1 MSSADA
7 TQKLAKN
14 EYLKEESNNLRGN
27 LMEELADH
35 STAGITDDSAQL
47 TKFHGMYVQDD
58 RDIRGERRAKKLEK
72 AYSFMLRVRLPGG
85 VCTPQQYLVMDQ
97 LSSDYGNHTIRLTT
111 RQTYQLHGLLKGN
124 LRNVIRSM
132 DEVLMDSIGACG
144 DINRNVMCQPDFKK
158 SHEHAKVYEIAK
170 NISLHLLPKGKA
182 YREIFIDGEKFSGE
196 VEEEPIYGTTYLPR
210 KFKIG
215 VAIPPTNDI
224 DVFSQDLGFIAIFEG
239 KKLLGFNVTVGGGL
253 GTTHGNEATY
263 PRVADVMGFC
273 TPDQVNQVAEAVVL
287 AQRDNGN
294 RVDRKNARL
303 KYTIDRMGLSAFKD
317 EVEKRTGFTLG
328 EAKPFDFT
336 TIEDDYGWNQD
347 INGKWYY
354 VQFVASG
361 RIVDKDGVN
370 LRTAFRE
377 IAKIHK
383 GDIRLTPSQNLA
395 FCGIDEADKSAIQ
408 KILDD
413 NGVAGPGKLSGLRKN
428 AMACPALPTCGLAL
442 SESERFIPE
451 LLDEFEKVLDEAG
464 LTDDAISIRMTGCPN
479 GCARPY
485 LAEIGLIGKAPGK
498 YNLYLGAAYNGMRL
512 NTLYKESISDAE
524 IVPAVAPHLKAYA
537 KERQEGE
544 GFGDFCVRTGV
555 VSPPSKYTV
564 GQD

>member
-7 TQKLAKN
+7 TPKLEKN
-14 EYLKEESNNLRGN
+14 EYLKEESNNLRGT
-27 LMEELADH
+27 LMEELADS
-35 STAGITDDSAQL
+35 STAGITADASQL

-58 RDIRGERRAKKLEK
+58 RDIRGERRVKKLEK

-85 VCTPQQYLVMDQ
+85 VCTPEQYLMMDQ

-124 LRNVIRSM
+124 LRNVIRGM
-132 DEVLMDSIGACG
+132 DKVLMDSIGACG
-144 DINRNVMCQPDFKK
+144 DINRNVMCQPDFQKT
-158 SHEHAKVYEIAK
+158 HAHAKVYEVAK
-170 NISLHLLPKGKA
+170 NVSLHLLPKGKA

-196 VEEEPIYGTTYLPR
+196 VEEEPVYGKTYLPR

-215 VAIPPTNDI
+215 VAIPPTNDV

-239 KKLLGFNVTVGGGL
+239 EKLLGFNVSVGGGL
-253 GTTHGNEATY
+253 GTTHGNDKTY
-263 PRVADVMGFC
+263 PRVGDVMGFC
-273 TPDQVNQVAEAVVL
+273 TTEQVNQVAEAVVL
-287 AQRDNGN
+287 AQRDNGS
-294 RVDRKNARL
+294 RTDRKNARL
-303 KYTIDRMGLSAFKD
+303 KYTIARMGLAAFKA
-317 EVEKRTGFTLG
+317 EVEKRTGFALG
-328 EAKPFDFT
+328 EAKPFQFT
-336 TIEDDYGWNQD
+336 TIQDDYGWNQD
-347 INGKWYY
+347 IHGDWYY

-377 IAKIHK
+377 IAKIHN
-383 GDIRLTPSQNLA
+383 GDIRLTPTQNLA
-395 FCGIDEADKSAIQ
+395 FCGIKDSEKAAIQ

-413 NGVAGPGKLSGLRKN
+413 NGVAGPAKLSGLRKN

-451 LLDEFEKVLDEAG
+451 LLDQFETVLDEAG
-464 LTDDAISIRMTGCPN
+464 LRDDAISIRMTGCPN

-512 NTLYKESISDAE
+512 NTLYKESITSEE
-524 IVPAVAPHLKAYA
+524 IVPIMEPHLKSYA
-537 KERQEGE
+537 KDRQDGE
-544 GFGDFCVRTGV
+544 GFGDYCVRTGIV
-555 VSPPSKYTV
+555 TPPSKNTV

>member
-27 LMEELADH
+27 LMEELADS

-58 RDIRGERRAKKLEK
+58 RDIRGERRSKKLEK
-72 AYSFMLRVRLPGG
+72 AFSFMLRVRLPGG
-85 VCTPQQYLVMDQ
+85 VCTPEQYLVMDQ
-97 LSSDYGNHTIRLTT
+97 LSSDYGNDTIRLTT

-124 LRNVIRSM
+124 LRNVIRKM
-132 DEVLMDSIGACG
+132 DSVLMDSIGACG

-158 SHEHAKVYEIAK
+158 THAHAKVYEIAK
-170 NISLHLLPKGKA
+170 NVSLHLLPKGKA
-182 YREIFIDGEKFSGE
+182 YREIFIDGEKYSGE
-196 VEEEPIYGTTYLPR
+196 VEEEPIYGKTYLPR

-215 VAIPPTNDI
+215 VAIPPTNDV
-224 DVFSQDLGFIAIFEG
+224 DVFSQDLGFIAIFDG
-239 KKLLGFNVTVGGGL
+239 DKLTGFNVTVGGGL
-253 GTTHGNEATY
+253 GTTHGNDKTY

-273 TPDQVNQVAEAVVL
+273 TPDQVNAVAEAVVL

-303 KYTIDRMGLSAFKD
+303 KYTIDRMGLAAFKA
-317 EVEKRTGFTLG
+317 EVEKRTGFALG
-328 EAKPFDFT
+328 EAKDFSFN

-347 INGKWYY
+347 IEGNWYY
-354 VQFVASG
+354 VQFIQSG
-361 RIVDKDGVN
+361 RIIDKDGVN
-370 LRTAFRE
+370 LRTALRE

-395 FCGIDEADKSAIQ
+395 VCGVADADKAAIEQ
-408 KILDD
+408 ILAD
-413 NGVAGPGKLSGLRKN
+413 NNVSGPEGLSGLRKN

-442 SESERFIPE
+442 SESERYIPE
-451 LLDEFEKVLDEAG
+451 LLDSIEKVLDEAG
-464 LTDDAISIRMTGCPN
+464 LRDDAISIRMTGCPN

-485 LAEIGLIGKAPGK
+485 LAEIGLIGKAPNK
-498 YNLYLGAAYNGMRL
+498 YNLYLGAAYEGTRL
-512 NTLYKESISDAE
+512 NTVYKESIQSEE
-524 IVPAVAPHLKAYA
+524 IVPALEPLLKAYA
-537 KERQEGE
+537 KERNDGE
-544 GFGDFCVRTGV
+544 RFGDYCVRTGV
-555 VSPPSKYTV
+555 VTPPSKYTV

>member
-7 TQKLAKN
+7 TKKLEKN

-27 LMEELADH
+27 LMEELADT
-35 STAGITDDSAQL
+35 STAGISADSSQL

-72 AYSFMLRVRLPGG
+72 AHTFMLRVRLPGG
-85 VCTPQQYLVMDQ
+85 VCSPEQYLMMDQ
-97 LSSDYGNHTIRLTT
+97 LSTDYGNETIRLTT

-124 LRNVIRSM
+124 LRNVIRGM
-132 DEVLMDSIGACG
+132 DKALMDSIGACG

-158 SHEHAKVYEIAK
+158 THAHAKVYEISK
-170 NISLHLLPKGKA
+170 GISLHLLPNGKA

-215 VAIPPTNDI
+215 VAIPGTNDV

-239 KKLLGFNVTVGGGL
+239 ETLTGFNVTVGGGL
-253 GTTHGNEATY
+253 GTTHGNDKTY
-263 PRVADVMGFC
+263 PRVADVLGFC
-273 TPDQVNQVAEAVVL
+273 TVDQVNAVAEAVLL
-287 AQRDNGN
+287 AQRDHGN
-294 RVDRKNARL
+294 RYDRKNARL
-303 KYTIDRMGLSAFKD
+303 KYTIDRMGLAAFKD
-317 EVEKRTGFTLG
+317 EVVKRTGFALG
-328 EAKPFDFT
+328 EEKPFEFT
-336 TIEDDYGWNQD
+336 TIEDDYGWNKD

-361 RIVDKDGVN
+361 RIADKDGLN

-377 IAKIHK
+377 ISKIHK
-383 GDIRLTPSQNLA
+383 GDIRLTPTQNLA
-395 FCGIDEADKSAIQ
+395 FCGIDEADKASIQ

-413 NGVAGPGKLSGLRKN
+413 NGVEGPAKLSGLRKN

-442 SESERFIPE
+442 SESERFIPD
-451 LLDEFEKVLDEAG
+451 LLDEFEKVLDENG
-464 LTDDAISIRMTGCPN
+464 LRDDSISIRMTGCPN

-512 NTLYKESISDAE
+512 NTLYKESITDAE
-524 IVPAVAPHLKAYA
+524 IVPSVAPHLKAYA
-537 KERQEGE
+537 KEREEGE

-555 VSPPSKYTV
+555 VTPPSKFTV